1 MIRKPK
7 PIKHHYSDSFIVNSD
22 NLKTF
27 LKDNDIAATEIDTI
41 LSLLTK
47 CYNHKIDF
55 VLKDCEDDWTKL
67 ESIPSPMIL
76 FIQCIDKVVVAD
88 NQLLSI
94 SKKSRHILQSFLK
107 SLESWMIW

>member
-1 MIRKPK
+1 MTRKPK
-7 PIKHHYSDSFIVNSD
+7 PIRNHYSDSLVVNSD

-27 LKDNDIAATEIDTI
+27 LYDSDIAETEIDTI

-55 VLKDCEDDWTKL
+55 VLKDGEDDWTKL

-76 FIQCIDKVVVAD
+76 FVQCIDKVVAAD
-88 NQLLSI
+88 THLLSI
-94 SKKSRHILQSFLK
+94 SRKSRFILQSFLA